1 MQQSIE
7 YVLRENVHTY
17 SHFSYCEDGKISNP

>member
-7 YVLRENVHTY
+7 YVLKEKMHTY
-17 SHFSYCEDGKISNP
+17 SHFSYCEAGKISNP